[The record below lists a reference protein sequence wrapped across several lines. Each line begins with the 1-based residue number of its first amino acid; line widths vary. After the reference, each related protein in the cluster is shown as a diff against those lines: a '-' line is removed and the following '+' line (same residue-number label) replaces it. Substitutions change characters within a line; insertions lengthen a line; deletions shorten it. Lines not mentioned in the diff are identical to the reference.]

1 MNNNNKERT
10 VEFDDGAFKQL
21 FLDFIRYQRSL
32 GYKYGHS
39 SIYTLRSINRDLN
52 QMNLTQEQPCLLK
65 EMIESLAE
73 KRPNETCGTQQYR
86 IGLLRQFSLYMNS
99 LGFEAYSFP
108 KRFLPKNRSD
118 FRPYIFS
125 DHEISVIIKAADC
138 LKPVKRSPKYHLI
151 YPALIRLLYGCGLRI
166 SEARNLKT
174 QQVDLDQGI
183 IYIDKS
189 KNDTSRYVP
198 MSWSLTDYLKYYVRE
213 TSIDLNDDGFF
224 FPAPDG
230 GPYGPKT
237 LYEGIKNI
245 YHQARIETLPNG
257 KLPRVHD
264 LRHTF
269 SVHAIRMMKKKGRD
283 VYTSAPLLSAYLGHT
298 NMIDTE
304 KYIHLT
310 AFEFGNFI
318 ADSGNL
324 LNGVIPEVLFDEK
337 E

>member
-1 MNNNNKERT
+1 MNNKEHNI
-10 VEFDDGAFKQL
+10 EFDDGAFKQL
-21 FLDFIRYQRSL
+21 FLDFIRYQQSL
-32 GYKYGHS
+32 GYKYGNS
-39 SIYTLRSINRDLN
+39 SIYNLRSINRAIN
-52 QMNLTQEQPCLLK
+52 QMNLNQEQPCLSK
-65 EMIESLAE
+65 KIIESLAE
-73 KRPNETCGTQQYR
+73 KHPNETCGTQQCR
-86 IGLLRQFSLYMNS
+86 ISLIRQFSLYMNRVG
-99 LGFEAYSFP
+99 LDAYLFP

-125 DHEISVIIKAADC
+125 DNEISAIIRAADS
-138 LKPVKRSPKYHLI
+138 LKPMKRSPKYCFI

-166 SEARNLKT
+166 SEARYLKT
-174 QQVDLDQGI
+174 QQVDLQQGI

-198 MSWSLTDYLKYYVRE
+198 MSGSLTDYLRHYVRE
-213 TSIDLNDDGFF
+213 ASIDLNVEGFF
-224 FPAPDG
+224 FPAPNG
-230 GPYGPKT
+230 GHYDPKT

-245 YHQARIETLPNG
+245 YHKAQIEILPNG

-264 LRHTF
+264 IRHTF
-269 SVHAIRMMKKKGRD
+269 SVHAIRMMKNKGRD
-283 VYTSAPLLSAYLGHT
+283 VYTSTPLLSAYLGHT

-318 ADSGNL
+318 ADASNL
-324 LNGVIPEVLFDEK
+324 LNGVIPEVFSNET